1 MEIGHWHRFNHQH
14 FFLLRGTSIDDSDCV
29 EDPGFEA
36 SLFWDLIIM
45 RSESPFSHVDTSLQL
60 DSQVDIDDKVC
71 LLDLLSLLRAFH
83 LWYSTAIFLAPPTVS
98 SGLDLDLG

>member
-1 MEIGHWHRFNHQH
+1 
-14 FFLLRGTSIDDSDCV
+14 
-29 EDPGFEA
+29 
-36 SLFWDLIIM
+36 M

-83 LWYSTAIFLAPPTVS
+83 L
-98 SGLDLDLG
+98 